1 MENRTMAQILY
12 SIHNGRMYNGQIA
25 RYFKSE
31 ETKKDFI
38 HKVSIVMKELRE
50 TMINLSIISNLESNL
65 DNEEL
70 KKLLQENNELIA
82 IFHKTVQTARKNA
95 GLVD

>member
-1 MENRTMAQILY
+1 
-12 SIHNGRMYNGQIA
+12 
-25 RYFKSE
+25 
-31 ETKKDFI
+31 
-38 HKVSIVMKELRE
+38 
-50 TMINLSIISNLESNL
+50 MINLSIISNLESNQ

-70 KKLLQENNELIA
+70 KKLIQENNELIA